1 MRNPAVRTYKQC
13 VTRGLPHS
21 VPLEG
26 MRLVEDALAAGI
38 PLDTLY
44 LSEDI
49 DVSAET
55 VGGRIMSQA
64 SRAGTKV
71 VIVSRSVAQR
81 MADTRTP
88 QGAFALVRWKPL
100 SGPEL
105 LARAGNGKR
114 PSFGVFLDGVSDPG
128 NVGTIIRTAAA
139 LGASG
144 VITGPRCAGL
154 TNPKVVRA
162 SMGSMFRI
170 PVAQISD
177 DEGFLLHV
185 AGLGCEVIVSDV
197 QTGVHIERLAW
208 PVCGSPVG
216 HGEQGDAGLQRELAL
231 LVVGSEAD
239 GVSDVVRNHATASV
253 KIEMARDVESLN
265 VASAAAILMYV
276 LRQKVIAWQDES

>member
-1 MRNPAVRTYKQC
+1 MKNPAVRTYKQC

-38 PLDTLY
+38 LLDTLY

-49 DVSAET
+49 DVSAEA
-55 VGGRIMSQA
+55 VGGRILSQA
-64 SRAGTKV
+64 RRAGAKV
-71 VIVSRSVAQR
+71 VMVSRSVAER

-88 QGAFALVRWKPL
+88 QGVFALARWKPL
-100 SGPEL
+100 SGSEL
-105 LARAGNGKR
+105 LAQARQRGR

-144 VITGPRCAGL
+144 VMAGPRCAGL

-162 SMGSMFRI
+162 SMGSMFRM
-170 PVAQISD
+170 PVAQIS
-177 DEGFLLHV
+177 EVEEFLLHA
-185 AGLGCEVIVSDV
+185 AGLGCEVIVSDA
-197 QTGVHIERLAW
+197 QRGVGIERLVW
-208 PVCGSPVG
+208 PVFGSPAG
-216 HGEQGDAGLQRELAL
+216 RGGQEDASSQRGLAL

-239 GVSDVVRNHATASV
+239 GVSNVVRSHATAWV

-265 VASAAAILMYV
+265 VAAAAAILMYV
-276 LRQKVIAWQDES
+276 LRQKALDWQDEN